1 MKKGRNILLFLL
13 AVSLL
18 AVFAGCGKKNDIDE
32 HGKGAENDNIQHTIG
47 VAVYNQENAEMRMFM
62 NYYKNYITQG
72 FPVKFYFSEKLDS
85 GQDEEEFIHEMK
97 EKGAEGIISF
107 YAQDLQGAVAACEEE
122 ELYYIAGSGTVSGED
137 FQAVKDN
144 SWFLGTIGPNPE
156 AEEEAGNNMAAYAQV
171 NGAKSYLILS
181 GGSYIDN
188 FMHSSRTKGMLET
201 LGTLEQL
208 TYSKSVEEILASSEN
223 EILDT
228 GNSDISVTVVPGFI
242 SSEEGEANLKAALE
256 KGPYDAVLSS
266 YGMNGLVDLINDG
279 EKSWG
284 QNAIV
289 GMIDCFSEENFQ
301 AVKEDDGFGN
311 PKFDYMEG
319 KYASMIGPAFAAMY
333 NAVTGHEDM
342 IRPEGEAFRLYQSF
356 WKTAGREEFA
366 EMYGYTQG
374 IYENAY
380 SSADLMKVS
389 VEFTPDVDWE
399 AFKSLTEASD
409 LESVKERI
417 LHQN

>member
-1 MKKGRNILLFLL
+1 MKRKSFIILPVREP
-13 AVSLL
+13 VS
-18 AVFAGCGKKNDIDE
+18 D
-32 HGKGAENDNIQHTIG
+32 
-47 VAVYNQENAEMRMFM
+47 
-62 NYYKNYITQG
+62 
-72 FPVKFYFSEKLDS
+72 
-85 GQDEEEFIHEMK
+85 
-97 EKGAEGIISF
+97 
-107 YAQDLQGAVAACEEE
+107 
-122 ELYYIAGSGTVSGED
+122 ED

-171 NGAKSYLILS
+171 KGAKSYLILS

-188 FMHSSRTKGMLET
+188 FMHSSRTRGMLET

-228 GNSDISVTVVPGFI
+228 GNSDISITVVPGFI
-242 SSEEGEANLKAALE
+242 SSEEGEANLEAALE
-256 KGPYDAVLSS
+256 AGPYDAVLSS

-319 KYASMIGPAFAAMY
+319 KYASMIGLAFAAMY

-356 WKTAGREEFA
+356 WKTAGREEFG
-366 EMYGYTQG
+366 EMYG
-374 IYENAY
+374 
-380 SSADLMKVS
+380 
-389 VEFTPDVDWE
+389 
-399 AFKSLTEASD
+399 
-409 LESVKERI
+409 
-417 LHQN
+417 